1 MHSLSA
7 IAMVQ
12 RPSSTSGSVPAVVA
26 SADVTTAVWLAQN
39 DLAIRMAMLALM
51 SRTNPVQTGRVLGLL
66 DDLAD
71 LVGRC
76 EQDLHAS
83 VGCC

>member
-1 MHSLSA
+1 M
-7 IAMVQ
+7 
-12 RPSSTSGSVPAVVA
+12 PSSAVPASA
-26 SADVTTAVWLAQN
+26 ATAALAAPADVTTAVLLAQN

-51 SRTNPVQTGRVLGLL
+51 SRTNPVQVGRVLGLL

-76 EQDLHAS
+76 EQDLRTA
-83 VGCC
+83 